1 MRSWLLVG
9 GIVLVLVLAAAIALD
24 APKPE
29 PIAGD
34 RLGPEAGESTSDY
47 AARAAATLDAG
58 PDEPRWA
65 LVSLDAPITVEQALA
80 TADGVRISQ
89 ILFRAPNP
97 DGMLVFLSVPDNA
110 EAVRRAPGLAA
121 QTDPAITA
129 DCACVAALLVRADL
143 PALREVATRPGVT
156 AVEALPPDAVY
167 GRFAIGAPRP

>member
-9 GIVLVLVLAAAIALD
+9 GIVFVVVIALGLLSASKAD
-24 APKPE
+24 

-34 RLGPEAGESTSDY
+34 RLGPEIGESTSDY
-47 AARAAATLDAG
+47 AARAAATLDEG

-156 AVEALPPDAVY
+156 DVEALPPDAVY